1 MKRQPLWPAVI
12 CIKTMDI
19 RKEFEIWKENTKDDS
34 YMQTE
39 LAKIESSEEEMM
51 ECFGGDLGF
60 GTSGIRGLLGPG
72 PRRINKYVVARA
84 TQGLS
89 DYINSN
95 SGEGKVVIAYDSRH
109 QSHEFALETARV
121 LSGNNI
127 RAYLFNEVT
136 PVPVLSFSIEE
147 LSCDYGIMITA
158 SHNAGIFNGYKV
170 YNKYGYQVVGDEPD
184 EILDKILNHSFFDDI
199 KRSEENIEYLSDDI
213 KEAFIKKVGD
223 ITAAFNK
230 KEDSPE
236 LKIVYTP
243 LNGAGNEYIKR
254 VLGNAG
260 FESIYTVPSQE
271 EFDPDFTTCKS
282 PNPEKLSAYSEAFR
296 VLDKVGADII
306 IASDPDSD
314 RVGVAL
320 IHEGTKINLTG
331 NQIGLLMLDHLCTIN
346 PPADGKNCYRS
357 IVSTPLIDRLA
368 EANGLNTVTTLTGFK
383 YIGETIEN
391 LIKEGREEDYYFA
404 FEESNGFLVSPF
416 IRDKDAISS
425 ALIIASMA
433 SYQKKRGQDL
443 IDHLDEI
450 YGDFG
455 TLIDKSKSFNFEG
468 LAGQE
473 TMNNIMTYLR
483 EEIDDH
489 IGDLYVEERTDYLH
503 DDTGLPPSNIIKFE
517 MDDGSTVIVR
527 PSGTEPKIKVYMFL
541 TDPTSTIDK
550 GITDIMDSY
559 K

>member
-1 MKRQPLWPAVI
+1 
-12 CIKTMDI
+12 
-19 RKEFEIWKENTKDDS
+19 
-34 YMQTE
+34 MQAE
-39 LAKIESSEEEMM
+39 LAKIESSEEELM

-89 DYINSN
+89 NYINKTSFN
-95 SGEGKVVIAYDSRH
+95 KKVVIAYDSRH
-109 QSHEFALETARV
+109 QSREFALETARV

-127 RAYLFNEVT
+127 KAYLFNEVT
-136 PVPVLSFSIEE
+136 PVPVLSYSIGE
-147 LSCDYGIMITA
+147 LTCDYGIMITA

-170 YNKYGYQVVGDEPD
+170 YNKYGYQIVGEEPEEILD
-184 EILDKILNHSFFDDI
+184 EILKLTFFDNI
-199 KRSEENIEYLSDDI
+199 KRGDENIEYLSDEI
-213 KEAFIKKVGD
+213 KESFINKVGE
-223 ITAAFNK
+223 ITSAFNR
-230 KEDSPE
+230 KEDSPK

-243 LNGAGNEYIKR
+243 LNGAGNQYIKR
-254 VLGNAG
+254 VLKNAG
-260 FESIYTVPSQE
+260 FDCIYTVPSQE

-296 VLDKVGADII
+296 VLDKVSADII

-346 PPADGKNCYRS
+346 PPVDGKYCYRS
-357 IVSTPLIDRLA
+357 IVSTPLIDRVA
-368 EANGLNTVTTLTGFK
+368 EANGLNVQTTLTGFK
-383 YIGETIEN
+383 YIGEIIEK
-391 LIKEGREEDYYFA
+391 LILEGREEDYYFG
-404 FEESNGFLVSPF
+404 FEESNGFLANSF

-433 SYQKKRGQDL
+433 SYQKKRGHDL
-443 IDHLDEI
+443 ISHLDEI

-468 LAGQE
+468 IAGQE
-473 TMNNIMTYLR
+473 TMNRIMEYLR
-483 EEIDDH
+483 KDLTDQ
-489 IGDLYVEERTDYLH
+489 IGDLYIEDRLDYLY

-527 PSGTEPKIKVYMFL
+527 PSGTEPKMKIYMFL

-550 GITDIMDSY
+550 GISDIMDNF